1 MNNTYQ
7 KLGPMSTLTNA
18 IHDSGAGIAIYL
30 PGGSTK
36 SASAATQRN
45 HGNYKTESEALIM
58 AISRN
63 VDSQQKSTMDVFL
76 TDVP

>member
-1 MNNTYQ
+1 
-7 KLGPMSTLTNA
+7 MSTLTNA

-30 PGGSTK
+30 PGGSTE
-36 SASAATQRN
+36 ADSAATRR
-45 HGNYKTESEALIM
+45 HHRNYKAESEALMM